1 MKNNNTS
8 LFKMNDA
15 GEFVQ
20 DNINTYTSKKFKP
33 DNPFFIGCIPYI
45 LMLICVVIDVGFFG
59 SLFAVISPDSPFLV
73 LLEVVGLAFAADI
86 VSAYAGILAKRISQ
100 GLSYEKF
107 NLYLLLSVPVV
118 ALIIN
123 AILRLSTMTS
133 VFNSEISTETISL
146 TIISIFV
153 PIFTS
158 IGNFSI
164 SYLTYDP
171 LNQKLKKEELA
182 LNEINEKCRRLNAIN
197 YDLKCDENC
206 YERLVDLD
214 NDHLKNAKKEVIN
227 DAFILLNDVQVQLMK
242 CSKDPSESNL
252 LSKSQCEELLAE
264 LRTELN
270 SMNQLLNHSK

>member
-45 LMLICVVIDVGFFG
+45 LMLICVVIDIGFFK
-59 SLFAVISPDSPFLV
+59 SLFSIISYESPFLTW
-73 LLEVVGLAFAADI
+73 LEVAGLAFAADI

-107 NLYLLLSVPVV
+107 NLYLLLSVPSI

-123 AILRLSTMTS
+123 AILRCST
-133 VFNSEISTETISL
+133 ISIANGGITPEAVSL

-171 LNQKLKKEELA
+171 LNQKLETEELA

-214 NDHLKNAKKEVIN
+214 NDHLKNAKKEIIN

-270 SMNQLLNHSK
+270 SMNQLLNYSK